1 MICVVFWC
9 NSDRGY
15 FNDPHHCIKLYLYTL
30 NDSTYFFG
38 RKGRLHAW
46 LLEWMQNDSKLPSN
60 YQKGKG
66 TFYYSC
72 CCCCWYYYYNYYFC
86 APVTNHSNYI
96 GFCSFLTRSIN
107 QTINQ
112 WLHDTS
118 NVIVDYWL
126 RCGLRWDANSFRFIH
141 SIMICSSLSLWSSS
155 WFFLSTYLQNSVSIR
170 NLTISSPIFLLRNCD
185 VVGNFNFMLCQ
196 DSLRPWSF

>member
-30 NDSTYFFG
+30 NHSTYFFG

-66 TFYYSC
+66 TFYYYC

-86 APVTNHSNYI
+86 APVTSHSNYI
-96 GFCSFLTRSIN
+96 GFCFFLTRSIN

-112 WLHDTS
+112 WLYDTS
-118 NVIVDYWL
+118 NVIVNYWL
-126 RCGLRWDANSFRFIH
+126 RCGLCGTPTVSGL
-141 SIMICSSLSLWSSS
+141 SIPLWSVARCRYDQALGS
-155 WFFLSTYLQNSVSIR
+155 F
-170 NLTISSPIFLLRNCD
+170 
-185 VVGNFNFMLCQ
+185 CQ
-196 DSLRPWSF
+196 HTSKTACQ